1 MSDNEKLVIEAI
13 LASIGLEPLSM
24 PMPKPAAAQELKN

>member
-13 LASIGLEPLSM
+13 LASIGLESIKGPNS
-24 PMPKPAAAQELKN
+24 KISCKSQ